1 MKDVSSQPATE
12 TITPLSTPQ
21 KNTGAYRD
29 YHQPRHRFK
38 VLALVGS
45 LILLVIGGGW
55 LLHYLSKNPLQL
67 EEATNSRLPAK
78 TRVEEKTVQRPKE
91 PPPPTEDPARL
102 IMDKE
107 NAEQKLAEFLAAK
120 GELDN
125 KGVSEWGGPAYA
137 EMTQLGKQADRHF
150 MDKQYGSA
158 SQKYDL
164 ATIIAG
170 QLDGRS
176 DEAFRKLLEDGRRA
190 LDQGDGSLAR
200 RKFTVALMIDA
211 TNPSAQRGLERAETI
226 GTVMQLMASGKQ
238 HEQNN
243 ALSVARTDYRKAL
256 EIDPYS
262 KEARQA
268 LTQVEN
274 LIKEKQFQQL
284 MSEGLAAFHRNDYPL
299 ARARLLKAKILKPQL
314 REAADALLQV
324 DQAIRL
330 DGIDRLQAEAQAAE
344 RSEDWQR
351 ALKSYLAVLNID
363 KNVQFAA
370 RGKERALEQI
380 RIKKRIQFFLT
391 KPDALESDS
400 QLKNAVLLLNEAKEI
415 EPLGTNLTTRI
426 KELEELIN
434 IAQTPVKITIESD
447 NLTHVAVYRVGKLGR
462 FSVREL
468 KLRPGTYTVVGNRDG
483 YQDVR
488 QKIVVKPGRQ
498 ALRITVEC
506 RVKI

>member
-1 MKDVSSQPATE
+1 MKDVSSRPTTE
-12 TITPLSTPQ
+12 TITPLSTPK
-21 KNTGAYRD
+21 KNTGANGD
-29 YHQPRHRFK
+29 YIKRRHRLK
-38 VLALVGS
+38 ALALVCS

-67 EEATNSRLPAK
+67 EEATKSRLPAK
-78 TRVEEKTVQRPKE
+78 AKVEEKTVQRPKE
-91 PPPPTEDPARL
+91 SPPPTEDPARL

-125 KGVSEWGGPAYA
+125 KGASEWGDRAYA
-137 EMTQLGKQADRHF
+137 EMTQLGKQADGHF
-150 MDKQYGSA
+150 MDKQYGTA
-158 SQKYDL
+158 SEKYDL

-170 QLDGRS
+170 ELSGRAG
-176 DEAFRKLLEDGRRA
+176 DALGRLLEEGQSALSAGNGVAAQRRY
-190 LDQGDGSLAR
+190 SLA
-200 RKFTVALMIDA
+200 LLIDSD
-211 TNPSAQRGLERAETI
+211 NPTAQHGLKRAKTI
-226 GTVMQLMASGKQ
+226 ETVMQLIESGKQ
-238 HEQNN
+238 HELKN
-243 ALSVARTDYRKAL
+243 ALFVAHTDYRTAL

-262 KEARQA
+262 KKARQA
-268 LTQVEN
+268 LTRVEN

-284 MSEGLAAFHRNDYPL
+284 MSEGLTAFHKNDYDL
-299 ARARLLKAKILKPQL
+299 ARTRLLEATSFKPQS
-314 REAADALLQV
+314 REVADALLQV

-330 DGIDRLQAEAQAAE
+330 AGIDKLRAEARTAD

-351 ALKSYLAVLNID
+351 ALKSYLAVLEID
-363 KNVQFAA
+363 KNLQFAA

-380 RIKKRIQFFLT
+380 RIKKRIQFFLK

-400 QLKNAVLLLNEAKEI
+400 QLKNAVLLLNEAKEL
-415 EPLGTNLTTRI
+415 EPQGLILTTRI

-447 NLTHVAVYRVGKLGR
+447 NLTQVAVYRVGKLGR

-488 QKIVVKPGRQ
+488 QKIEVKPDRQ
-498 ALRITVEC
+498 ALRITVKC

>member
-38 VLALVGS
+38 ILALVGS

-67 EEATNSRLPAK
+67 EEVTNSRLPAK

-190 LDQGDGSLAR
+190 LYQGDGSLAR
-200 RKFTVALMIDA
+200 RKFTVALMIDS
-211 TNPSAQRGLERAETI
+211 TNPSAQRGLERAKTI
-226 GTVMQLMASGKQ
+226 EAVMQLMASGKQ
-238 HEQNN
+238 HEHNN

-299 ARARLLKAKILKPQL
+299 KQ
-314 REAADALLQV
+314 
-324 DQAIRL
+324 
-330 DGIDRLQAEAQAAE
+330 
-344 RSEDWQR
+344 RS
-351 ALKSYLAVLNID
+351 
-363 KNVQFAA
+363 
-370 RGKERALEQI
+370 
-380 RIKKRIQFFLT
+380 
-391 KPDALESDS
+391 
-400 QLKNAVLLLNEAKEI
+400 
-415 EPLGTNLTTRI
+415 
-426 KELEELIN
+426 
-434 IAQTPVKITIESD
+434 
-447 NLTHVAVYRVGKLGR
+447 
-462 FSVREL
+462 
-468 KLRPGTYTVVGNRDG
+468 
-483 YQDVR
+483 
-488 QKIVVKPGRQ
+488 
-498 ALRITVEC
+498 
-506 RVKI
+506 

>member
-1 MKDVSSQPATE
+1 MKDDSSRPATE
-12 TITPLSTPQ
+12 TITPLSTPK

-29 YHQPRHRFK
+29 YNQPRHRFK

-45 LILLVIGGGW
+45 FILLVIGGGW

-67 EEATNSRLPAK
+67 EKTINSRLPAK
-78 TRVEEKTVQRPKE
+78 TKIEEKTVQRPEE

-107 NAEQKLAEFLAAK
+107 DAEQKLAEFLAAK

-125 KGVSEWGGPAYA
+125 KGVSEWGGQAYA

-158 SQKYDL
+158 SEKYDR

-176 DEAFRKLLEDGRRA
+176 DEA
-190 LDQGDGSLAR
+190 
-200 RKFTVALMIDA
+200 
-211 TNPSAQRGLERAETI
+211 
-226 GTVMQLMASGKQ
+226 
-238 HEQNN
+238 
-243 ALSVARTDYRKAL
+243 
-256 EIDPYS
+256 
-262 KEARQA
+262 
-268 LTQVEN
+268 LTRIEN

-284 MSEGLAAFHRNDYPL
+284 MSEGLAAFHHNDYPL
-299 ARARLLKAKILKPQL
+299 ARARLLKAKILKPQSG
-314 REAADALLQV
+314 EVADALLQV

-330 DGIDRLQAEAQAAE
+330 AGIDKLRAQARAAE
-344 RSEDWQR
+344 RSGDWQR

-426 KELEELIN
+426 KELEELIK

-488 QKIVVKPGRQ
+488 QKIVAKPGRQ
-498 ALRITVEC
+498 PLRITVEC